1 MFDIQLKVYTTQG
14 SMFGTQGH
22 IDVNSIGFALNEEH
36 ISSNLTTDYAVTICL
51 FLYDVF
57 GYNDIC

>member
-14 SMFGTQGH
+14 SMFDTQGH
-22 IDVNSIGFALNEEH
+22 IDVDSIGFALNKEH

-51 FLYDVF
+51 FFMMYL
-57 GYNDIC
+57 GI